1 MLLSVVMPV
10 YNEEKTLEEIV
21 RRVQAV
27 DLEKEIIAVNDCS
40 RDGSREI
47 LDRLARESKNF
58 RVIHQDVNR
67 GKGAAIAAGLKAV
80 KGDLVII
87 QDADLEYDP
96 SEYFALIAPILDGR
110 ADVVYGSRFLGGPH
124 RVHLYFHYLANRFL
138 TFVSNVFTNLN
149 LTDMETCY
157 KVFRREVADRLDIR
171 SDRFGVEP
179 EITAKVARMR
189 ARVYEV
195 PISYSG
201 RDFSEGKKISWRDGF
216 PALWAIVKFNI
227 IGGKVE
233 TLPRS
238 GPAVGQP
245 ASQVPAEPAKTS

>member
-10 YNEEKTLEEIV
+10 YNEEKTLAEIV

-27 DLEKEIIAVNDCS
+27 DLEKEIVAVDDCS
-40 RDGSREI
+40 RDSSGKI
-47 LDRLARESKNF
+47 LQELATKYPNF
-58 RVIHQDVNR
+58 RVIRQEVNK
-67 GKGAAIAAGLKAV
+67 GKGAAIAEGLKHV
-80 KGDLVII
+80 KGDVVII

-96 SEYFALIAPILDGR
+96 GEYFTLIAPILDGR
-110 ADVVYGSRFLGGPH
+110 ADVVFGSRFLGGPH
-124 RVHLYFHYLANRFL
+124 RVHLYFHYVANRFL

-157 KVFRREVADRLDIR
+157 KVFRREVADRLNLK
-171 SDRFGVEP
+171 SSRFGVEP

-201 RDFSEGKKISWRDGF
+201 RDFSEGKKISWKDGF
-216 PALWAIVKFNI
+216 PALWAIIRFRFF
-227 IGGKVE
+227 GGPIE
-233 TLPRS
+233 PLPPR
-238 GPAVGQP
+238 VN
-245 ASQVPAEPAKTS
+245 